1 MLPRYL
7 EHFTTENIHSDNS
20 TVDYGAADGGTDCG
34 TNHVT
39 HVVQVPHA
47 EWRA

>member
-7 EHFTTENIHSDNS
+7 EHFTTENIHSDDG
-20 TVDYGAADGGTDCG
+20 TVDYGAADGGTD
-34 TNHVT
+34 HVT

>member
-1 MLPRYL
+1 MLPCYL

-20 TVDYGAADGGTDCG
+20 TVDYGTDGG